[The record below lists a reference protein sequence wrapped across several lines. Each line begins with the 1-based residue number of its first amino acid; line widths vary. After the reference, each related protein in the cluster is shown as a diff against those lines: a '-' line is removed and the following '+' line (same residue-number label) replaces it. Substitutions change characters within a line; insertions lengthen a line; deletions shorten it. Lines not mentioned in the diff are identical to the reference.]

1 MIDFKNGSIIKL
13 NMTNETGPAKD
24 VEPLLVKNETIIRTY
39 KSVRDYVMFTNKR
52 IIAANVQGI
61 TGKKKDFTSLPYSR
75 IQVFSIET
83 SGHFDLDSE
92 LELYFSSIGKIKFE
106 FVGNCNIAD
115 IGKIIGT
122 FVL

>member
-13 NMTNETGPAKD
+13 NMTNETGPAQD
-24 VEPLLVKNETIIRTY
+24 VQPLLVKNETIIRTY

-52 IIAANVQGI
+52 IIAVNVQGI

-122 FVL
+122 FIL

>member
-13 NMTNETGPAKD
+13 NMTNETGPAQD
-24 VEPLLVKNETIIRTY
+24 VQPLLVKNETIIRTY

-52 IIAANVQGI
+52 IIAVNVQGI

-83 SGHFDLDSE
+83 IGHFDLDSE

-122 FVL
+122 FIL